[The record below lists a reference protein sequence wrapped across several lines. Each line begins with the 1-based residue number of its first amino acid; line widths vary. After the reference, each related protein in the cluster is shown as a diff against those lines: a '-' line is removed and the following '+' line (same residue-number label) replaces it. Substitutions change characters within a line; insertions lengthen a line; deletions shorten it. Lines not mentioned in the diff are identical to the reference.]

1 MLDFND
7 VVAVPLRY
15 DLDEIVHRLRMTAES
30 WVPRHFPNGRRLG
43 DEWRLANIHGAPP
56 RNSGSCVITLV
67 GEHAGNWHEFDGG
80 QGGGPLSTLEQALN
94 LDGTAL
100 FAEAARLTGWSATA
114 PARQA
119 PPMPPAAK
127 RDASQ
132 EIAFILAHATA
143 IAGTVAERYLESR
156 GLIVPASS
164 ALRFHPDQ
172 THNESR
178 RGHPPMIGIVR
189 ARDGEVVALHR
200 T

>member
-7 VVAVPLRY
+7 VVAVPVRY
-15 DLDEIVHRLRMTAES
+15 DLDEIVHRLRTTAES

-43 DEWRLANIHGAPP
+43 DEWRLANIQGAPP

-80 QGGGPLSTLEQALN
+80 QGGGPLSTLEQALG

-114 PARQA
+114 PAREA
-119 PPMPPAAK
+119 PPMPPPAK
-127 RDASQ
+127 RDASPGDRLHPRSCDGAPGHGRRALPREPRAWSCRQ
-132 EIAFILAHATA
+132 RPISAA
-143 IAGTVAERYLESR
+143 I
-156 GLIVPASS
+156 
-164 ALRFHPDQ
+164 
-172 THNESR
+172 
-178 RGHPPMIGIVR
+178 
-189 ARDGEVVALHR
+189 R